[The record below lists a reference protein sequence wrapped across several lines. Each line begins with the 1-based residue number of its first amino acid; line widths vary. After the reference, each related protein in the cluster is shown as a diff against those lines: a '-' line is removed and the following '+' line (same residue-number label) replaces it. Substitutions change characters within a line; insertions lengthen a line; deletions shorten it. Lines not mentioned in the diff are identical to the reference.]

1 MSKLFILVTALLT
14 FIFVYRRL
22 YYKRFAQYAKFP
34 QLPSSLLF
42 GHLKI
47 YDEITKRGAVDRDN
61 DDVFLEIY
69 QSLGRPSLVLMD
81 YRPICRPVVFI
92 ASHEMAEQI
101 SKATKLFPT
110 SAPKFDLSHL
120 EPVIGPTSILSAYG
134 EEWRLLRKSFNH
146 GFSLQHLLTL
156 IPTMA
161 NKTMV
166 FVRQLDT
173 LSKTGNKFSL
183 VSLSMHL
190 TFDIIG
196 SVIMDVDLNAQDVD
210 PSQRSELV
218 RLFTKLLDAYWDDQ
232 IHIPWWLKIR
242 TVLRRRRLGRRV
254 ERILKSII
262 RRKYEEQQANLN
274 NNHGQQLSIL
284 CLSLQNTKILSP
296 DILDL
301 TCDQLKTFLLAGHDT
316 PSATIAWIFY
326 ELSRNSR
333 ALTAVRS
340 ELDDIFGPRTEPEGI
355 YAQLISPAGA
365 DLVGRMLYTMAVI
378 KETLRLH
385 TPASTARY
393 SAAGTGLTI
402 HTPTGDE
409 LCVDDMVV
417 YNCSAII
424 HRDPAIYGDTADH
437 FMPERW
443 LSGAQSTTPV
453 PCGAWRPFERGPRGC
468 IGQEFAS
475 IEIRVLIAMIARRY
489 EFTKVGLGELVL
501 TEEDRCPI
509 VGDDGGYKVRSHL
522 YNVSSQIPSS
532 QMMMDARPVD
542 GMMMTVEDIGE
553 PKRHRK

>member
-1 MSKLFILVTALLT
+1 
-14 FIFVYRRL
+14 
-22 YYKRFAQYAKFP
+22 
-34 QLPSSLLF
+34 
-42 GHLKI
+42 
-47 YDEITKRGAVDRDN
+47 
-61 DDVFLEIY
+61 
-69 QSLGRPSLVLMD
+69 MD
-81 YRPICRPVVFI
+81 FRPICRPVVFI
-92 ASHEMAEQI
+92 ASHDMAEQI
-101 SKATKLFPT
+101 SKATKLFPA
-110 SAPKFDLSHL
+110 SVPKFDLSHL
-120 EPVIGPTSILSAYG
+120 KPVIGPTSILSAYG
-134 EEWRLLRKSFNH
+134 EEWRSLRKRFNH
-146 GFSLQHLLTL
+146 GFSSQHLLTL

-161 NKTMV
+161 DRTIV
-166 FVRQLDT
+166 FARQLDS
-173 LSKTGNKFSL
+173 LSKVGNKFSL

-218 RLFTKLLDAYWDDQ
+218 RSFTELLDAYWDDQ

-262 RRKYEEQQANLN
+262 RRKYEEQQANLDK
-274 NNHGQQLSIL
+274 NHGQQLSIL
-284 CLSLQNTKILSP
+284 SLSLQNTKTLSP

-316 PSATIAWIFY
+316 PSATIGWIFY
-326 ELSRNSR
+326 ELSRNPR
-333 ALTAVRS
+333 ALSAVRS
-340 ELDDIFGPRTEPEGI
+340 ELDDIFGPQTEPEGI
-355 YAQLISPAGA
+355 YAQLVAPGGA
-365 DLVGRMLYTMAVI
+365 DLVCRMLYIMAVI

-393 SAAGTGLTI
+393 SAAGTGLTVR
-402 HTPTGDE
+402 TPTGDE

-437 FMPERW
+437 FVPERW
-443 LSGAQSTTPV
+443 LSSTQSLSRSDQYASTMPV
-453 PCGAWRPFERGPRGC
+453 PCGAWRLFERGPRGC

-501 TEEDRCPI
+501 TEEDRRPI
-509 VGDDGGYKVRSHL
+509 LGDDGRYKVRSHM
-522 YNVSSQIPSS
+522 YNVSSQTPYPLEQEDDGWVWILTNVRVDATDYS
-532 QMMMDARPVD
+532 QAGGRYDDD
-542 GMMMTVEDIGE
+542 GGGYW
-553 PKRHRK
+553 